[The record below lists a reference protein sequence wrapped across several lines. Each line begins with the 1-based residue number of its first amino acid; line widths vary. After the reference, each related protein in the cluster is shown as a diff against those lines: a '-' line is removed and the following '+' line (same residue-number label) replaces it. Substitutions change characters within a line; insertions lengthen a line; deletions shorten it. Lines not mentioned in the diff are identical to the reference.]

1 MMCDADTVGVFQIE
15 SRAQMSMLPRLQP
28 RKFYDIVIEV
38 AIVRPGPIQGNMV
51 HPYLQRRQ
59 LVRNGR
65 GDEIQ
70 YESPELEKMLAHT
83 LGVPLFQEQAMRV
96 VMVAAG
102 FTADEADQLRRAMAA
117 WRKNG
122 MINQFYPK
130 IINGMLANGYA
141 RDFAE
146 RVFEQIQGFGEYG
159 FPESHAASFALL
171 VYASAW
177 IKRHHPAVFACA
189 LLNSQPM
196 GFYAPAQI
204 VRDAI
209 DHGVEVR
216 PVDVNHSEWDCTLEN
231 SSGMG
236 VPPMHGRDGHATE
249 NGKHTWGIGGPAL
262 RLGFRQITG
271 MRQEHA
277 QRLVAARCRHSR
289 FTSIEEFHQVTG
301 LPVTT
306 VKRLAEADAFGS
318 IGDSRRPAVWNTLPL
333 RDADAPLFD
342 FHLPTPHSPPPTL
355 PEMPIGQEVMTDY
368 ATLRL
373 SLKKHPVA
381 IVRPSLDERKI
392 LTAAQINQTPHGRWV
407 KVAGLVLIRQRPG
420 TASGIVFETLEDE
433 TGIVNLIVRPDIYE
447 RYRPAAR
454 HAALLQCDG
463 YLERQGK
470 VVHIMAKRLFD
481 LSGLLHGYRLESRDF
496 H

>member
-1 MMCDADTVGVFQIE
+1 
-15 SRAQMSMLPRLQP
+15 
-28 RKFYDIVIEV
+28 
-38 AIVRPGPIQGNMV
+38 
-51 HPYLQRRQ
+51 
-59 LVRNGR
+59 
-65 GDEIQ
+65 
-70 YESPELEKMLAHT
+70 
-83 LGVPLFQEQAMRV
+83 MRV

-102 FTADEADQLRRAMAA
+102 FSADEADQLRRAMAA

-122 MINQFYPK
+122 VINKFYPK
-130 IINGMLANGYA
+130 IISGMLANGYT
-141 RDFAE
+141 REFAE

-204 VRDAI
+204 VRDAQQ
-209 DHGVEVR
+209 HGVEVR
-216 PVDVNHSEWDCTLEN
+216 PVDVNESEWDCTLEERR
-231 SSGMG
+231 S
-236 VPPMHGRDGHATE
+236 DGATE
-249 NGKHTWGIGGPAL
+249 RRRVTQEKSTWGLDGPAL
-262 RLGFRQITG
+262 RLGFRQISG
-271 MRQEHA
+271 MRQDHVE
-277 QRLVAARCRHSR
+277 RLIAARRRHGR
-289 FTSIEEFHQVTG
+289 FTSIEEFHQVTE
-301 LPVTT
+301 LPVATI
-306 VKRLAEADAFGS
+306 KRLAEADAFGS
-318 IGDSRRPAVWNTLPL
+318 VGDSRRPAVWNTLPL
-333 RDADAPLFD
+333 RDTDAPLFD
-342 FHLPTPHSPPPTL
+342 SVASSLRRGACPEPAERVAPSLPDL
-355 PEMPIGQEVMTDY
+355 PAMPLGQEVMTDY

-392 LTAAQINQTPHGRWV
+392 LTAAQINDPNMPHGRWV

-447 RYRPAAR
+447 RNRPAAR

-463 YLERQGK
+463 YLERQGQ